1 MDRRTLI
8 GGSAATAAAALL
20 AAAPGPAPAAVPV
33 PVVVFGDSFSE
44 VSRDGFPNWVTQLAN
59 GDDITVVRNLAEGG
73 ATAATVGTNHF
84 ARQLRLWRAAGHPV
98 GRRVIVFLGINDIL
112 HTDTFDASFAGYG
125 RGLAELKAAGARLL
139 LVEPLDLGRTPGYA
153 GGPASA
159 AVTARTRTWNRFV
172 RGRGLPVVRLFDV
185 FAPRL
190 PDRSLFLNAIH
201 LNRQG
206 HAIVAGAVRA
216 KLAP

>member
-1 MDRRTLI
+1 MDRRALI
-8 GGSAATAAAALL
+8 GGGAATAAAALL
-20 AAAPGPAPAAVPV
+20 ATIAGPALAAAM

-44 VSRDGFPNWVTQLAN
+44 VPRDGFPNWVTQLAQA
-59 GDDITVVRNLAEGG
+59 GRIRVVRNFATGG
-73 ATAATVGTNHF
+73 ATAATIGTNHF
-84 ARQLRLWRAAGHPV
+84 ARQLRLWRAAGRPV
-98 GRRVIVFLGINDIL
+98 GQRVIVFLGINDIL
-112 HTDTFDASFAGYG
+112 HTDTFDASFAGYR
-125 RGLAELKAAGARLL
+125 RGLAELRAAGADLL
-139 LVEPLDLGRTPGYA
+139 LVEPLDLGETPGYV

-159 AVTARTRTWNRFV
+159 AVTAKTRTWNRFV

-190 PDRSLFLNAIH
+190 PDGRLFLNAIH
-201 LNRQG
+201 LNRAG